1 METTNNRDLVKNNYP
16 RLFYLEPND
25 ILGKVDG
32 RPITPDYTDFC
43 VSFRLTA
50 EFNNRARYNGYQLQ
64 TGTGN
69 SFTIGWIGMGGENG
83 ETYIDLMGSQTLGN
97 DSKRYLTTYY
107 TDVSYQDFSK
117 HNIVEGLGVESIDIQ
132 FKDQWVPT
140 ITIKFVDVRGSS
152 LFGREEAIHSNDEIT
167 AQNVFGCFFSV
178 PYPKFRLQIKG
189 YYGREVTYQLYC
201 SSFKGSFNANTGNFE
216 ATAVF
221 VGYMYGILADIPMA
235 YLMTAPYCSYS
246 GEQYWN
252 DHSANDQS
260 WRLYETAI
268 GLSGTPVKMIDLKE
282 SINSAIKGDK
292 EHFKSVLSNMD
303 RKTITDNVS
312 KINAAN
318 ELVAAYVSI
327 LKKLSG
333 KYGRF
338 TRNGSVYKSVELTDD
353 VAKDDV
359 VSEITSEIGTYNV
372 KLEQYG
378 KMINASFDSFW
389 PTDVEVSETGGKY
402 VISVNYP
409 DAVKETNA
417 TIADSTTEIDEIEE
431 LANSQNGKI
440 TIKDLILMYPY
451 IGNVIKNTLCH
462 METFMYMMKACVD
475 EVYSDEDRTF
485 GKIGLKVSDT
495 DANDVEKDG
504 KVPPFI
510 GIKVNDTTKQVDEDV
525 DIYGSAQQYMLK
537 NIGWMGDIL
546 PDAPET
552 RLVNSIFEAMKNK
565 GYNKDGNSTDK
576 ESSEDEARRDR
587 DIKVAI
593 YTHLKNIYDRWLISN
608 VFDDYKVSNYFKNFV
623 FIDSFFRNITYELHV
638 NPESLGK
645 QLDSTRNDDG
655 RLLKFISSIATEEHC
670 SMFGLPN
677 TFLFKDGNGN
687 DQEIVD
693 GLVSAFKPIPY
704 SKIGPMESSN
714 KIVILYTYKPSEIVS
729 ENNGY
734 RGDFFDIYTDGVVE
748 AGNMPIQLKESSYG
762 YNIPSFGVA
771 FGRQDN
777 AIFKSFK
784 LSMENPVATEQS
796 IRAMSRLSSKSGA
809 SKSKIQYYGQDVYQ
823 VYSGY
828 SYFCEFDMMGD
839 VQIMPMMYFQL
850 LNIPLFRGAYM
861 IISVSHNMRQG
872 EMTTHVKGMR
882 MSRNALPL
890 TKAWFTPELPVK
902 FDEYGN
908 ITNMGELMESF
919 ASEDYYYEPVEYS
932 AFDWSSIPS
941 NEKYRKLSGYS
952 KKTDFQK
959 NCTTKEGD
967 SNPIPPPGWKEEHIT
982 SYTFKGEGPLK
993 GKQITLNKLF
1003 VESKDVDGIT
1013 WVERF
1018 EEEVNKMYET
1028 FTSKTEKEAFA
1039 KKINRMS
1046 WYEFRN
1052 VNCVSVW
1059 DKDHD
1064 TPYINLSNHSL
1075 GSAFDI
1081 CPITGDDTI
1090 SNALA
1095 KLNVANTKTKEGVKN
1110 TIIKP
1115 IGNPYFRQY
1124 SKSFDSEGIP
1134 DKPKYLTDA
1143 KYNGK
1148 TSNEDSAMKNIS
1160 EIKNQTGERDLMFI
1174 RNTDH
1179 EFVKMMQSL
1188 GFGWGGAYGDTMHFS
1203 FMEGR

>member
-1 METTNNRDLVKNNYP
+1 MEVINNRELVKNNYP

-50 EFNNRARYNGYQLQ
+50 EFNNRTRYDGYNIGEKNGK
-64 TGTGN
+64 
-69 SFTIGWIGMGGENG
+69 SFTIGWIGMGSENG
-83 ETYIDLMGSQTLGN
+83 ETYIDLMGSKTLGN
-97 DSKRYLTTYY
+97 DNKRYLTTYY
-107 TDVSYQDFSK
+107 TDISYQDFSK

-201 SSFKGSFNANTGNFE
+201 SSFKGSFNASTGNFE

-235 YLMTAPYCSYS
+235 YLMIAPYCSYN
-246 GEQYWN
+246 GEEYWN
-252 DHSANDQS
+252 NHSANDQT
-260 WRLYETAI
+260 WRLYETSI
-268 GLSGTPVKMIDLKE
+268 GLSGDPVKMIDLKE

-292 EHFKSVLSNMD
+292 DHFKSVLSNIDKKKMSE
-303 RKTITDNVS
+303 NVS

-318 ELVAAYVSI
+318 NLVAAYISM
-327 LKKLSG
+327 LKKLSD
-333 KYGRF
+333 KYGKF
-338 TRNGSVYKSVELTDD
+338 TRNGSVYQSGELDGPVTSNE
-353 VAKDDV
+353 V
-359 VSEITSEIGTYNV
+359 VGEITSEMGTYNF
-372 KLEQYG
+372 KLETYN
-378 KMINASFDSFW
+378 KLINTSFESFW
-389 PTDVEVSETGGKY
+389 ETDITVTSVGEKY

-409 DAVKETNA
+409 DAVKDTNT
-417 TIADSTTEIDEIEE
+417 TISDSSIEIGDIENK
-431 LANSQNGKI
+431 ANANNGKI
-440 TIKDLILMYPY
+440 TIKDLIKMYPY

-475 EVYSDEDRTF
+475 EVISDKDRTF
-485 GKIGLKVSDT
+485 ENIGLSLSDT
-495 DANDVEKDG
+495 DSNGEESDG
-504 KVPPFI
+504 RIPPFI
-510 GIKVNDTTKQVDEDV
+510 GIKVNDVTKQVDEDV
-525 DIYGSAQQYMLK
+525 DIYGNAQQSMLK

-565 GYNKDGNSTDK
+565 GYNKDEKKTDK
-576 ESSEDEARRDR
+576 ESSDDEAKMDR

-593 YTHLKNIYDRWLISN
+593 YTQLKNIYDRWLISN
-608 VFDDYKVSNYFKNFV
+608 VFDEYKVSNYFKNFV

-645 QLDSTRNDDG
+645 QLDSTKNDDG

-704 SKIGPMESSN
+704 SKMGPMETSN
-714 KIVILYTYKPSEIVS
+714 KIVMVYTYKPSEIVKN
-729 ENNGY
+729 NNGY
-734 RGDFFDIYTDGVVE
+734 RGDFFDIYSDGVVE

-762 YNIPSFGVA
+762 YNIPSFGVV

-839 VQIMPMMYFQL
+839 VQIMPLMYFQL

-872 EMTTHVKGMR
+872 EMVTHVKGMR

-908 ITNMGELMESF
+908 ISNISELMENF
-919 ASEDYYYEPVEYS
+919 VSEDYYYEPVDYS
-932 AFDWSSIPS
+932 GIYWDSIPFGS
-941 NEKYRKLSGYS
+941 KFYLLSGFN
-952 KKTDFQK
+952 KKDDLE
-959 NCTTKEGD
+959 NACTTKEGD
-967 SNPIPPPGWKEEHIT
+967 SNPQPPDNWENTHIT
-982 SYTFKGEGPLK
+982 DYTFKKTGPLE
-993 GKQITLNKLF
+993 GKKITLNKFF
-1003 VESKDVDGIT
+1003 VDIKNGEEKA
-1013 WVERF
+1013 WVEVF
-1018 EEEVNKMYET
+1018 EDGVNKLYNSLPTE
-1028 FTSKTEKEAFA
+1028 SQKTKF
-1039 KKINRMS
+1039 KNGIGTIYFYN
-1046 WYEFRN
+1046 FRN
-1052 VNCVSVW
+1052 TNCDSVW
-1059 DKDHD
+1059 KNGND

-1075 GSAFDI
+1075 GAAFDI
-1081 CPITGDDTI
+1081 CGITRDGDI
-1090 SNALA
+1090 INALKA
-1095 KLNVANTKTKEGVKN
+1095 HNVASEKTREGVRN
-1110 TIIKP
+1110 AITNH
-1115 IGNPYFRQY
+1115 IGNPYFRRK
-1124 SKSFDSEGIP
+1124 KSTEEYDNEGLTEEP
-1134 DKPKYLTDA
+1134 NSYTDA
-1143 KYNGK
+1143 YYNK
-1148 TSNEDSAMKNIS
+1148 ETSMTNIS
-1160 EIKNQTGERDLMFI
+1160 EINNQSEETDLYFI
-1174 RNTDH
+1174 RNFDH
-1179 EFVKMMQSL
+1179 QFVTMMQSI
-1188 GFGWGGAYGDTMHFS
+1188 GFGWGGKYGDTMHFS
-1203 FMEGR
+1203 FFDGN